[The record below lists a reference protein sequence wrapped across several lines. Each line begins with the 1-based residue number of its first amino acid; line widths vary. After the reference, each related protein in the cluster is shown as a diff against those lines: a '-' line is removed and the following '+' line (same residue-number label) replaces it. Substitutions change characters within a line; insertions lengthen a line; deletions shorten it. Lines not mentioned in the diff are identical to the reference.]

1 MARTTRTYVPPVWLP
16 EWVRIYNTGRLSY
29 WDEFAVGK
37 GVRRHRRCG
46 TITAA
51 ENLARQL
58 VAQADRSDGL
68 TVALGST
75 WKDLAQSWV
84 DAHDGR
90 LPEGTFRRRYT
101 AINAWIVPIVGDVDV
116 TTTGLP
122 TLLAVADRLVA
133 DGAGIS
139 NFDSVTQTMNVIAQ
153 WGRARSWLP
162 PDPLGADGDRRYQ
175 LRRLRAQVRL
185 QAERKGIA
193 IHQVPTWQEV
203 CEWSDAVERRVATI
217 AKSEDV
223 GAQFGRAIRI
233 YAGSGLR
240 LAELLGLTGADVNLE
255 QGTISVTKQLNRYVR
270 WEIDQPMP
278 TAPPKHKRIHEALV
292 WAKVKSDLEAVVAFV
307 ENPHAPLFAPYRN
320 QGRFADAWS
329 QVMKETR
336 NETGWPWTPH
346 FLRHH
351 YGSYS
356 LAPRSAGG
364 LGMPAVEVQLSM
376 GHADLSTTLNTY
388 IQPTRQLKGWAS

>member
-1 MARTTRTYVPPVWLP
+1 
-16 EWVRIYNTGRLSY
+16 
-29 WDEFAVGK
+29 
-37 GVRRHRRCG
+37 
-46 TITAA
+46 
-51 ENLARQL
+51 
-58 VAQADRSDGL
+58 
-68 TVALGST
+68 
-75 WKDLAQSWV
+75 
-84 DAHDGR
+84 
-90 LPEGTFRRRYT
+90 
-101 AINAWIVPIVGDVDV
+101 
-116 TTTGLP
+116 
-122 TLLAVADRLVA
+122 
-133 DGAGIS
+133 
-139 NFDSVTQTMNVIAQ
+139 
-153 WGRARSWLP
+153 
-162 PDPLGADGDRRYQ
+162 
-175 LRRLRAQVRL
+175 VRL

-388 IQPTRQLKGWAS
+388 IQPTRQLKGWVS